1 MKALQASGLPRIF
14 SFLARAFEV
23 RTATELGALDVLTVI
38 SMPSY
43 GRRRCETN
51 DPVQYSS
58 PRAESS
64 FGDTELLPH
73 DACAS
78 ADLARWYKATDTRV
92 SKGHM
97 SHVMFNY
104 PSVMQRGLATPGF
117 SSTQAYPPRYASAKP
132 RAKAS
137 LCWVSTWQDSEIEA
151 QHGAKERSG
160 RVVHSHATC
169 HEMPPRL
176 TRDPLGNEHRRSLQ
190 NKARHKSM
198 AVNMASRLDPCIIYA
213 SFKLVYKI
221 RICDMDHCRSEL
233 CRTLISHT
241 IVFRILSIAHMVSNV
256 FAVAVAA
263 WVVQMATAL
272 PADSSINVVGGTGSD
287 GSKTPFIV
295 ALQNNRRFFCGG
307 SLADDQ
313 TVITAAHCIQD
324 PRDVQ
329 RLTIRAGSLSPS
341 SGGTVVPVASAI
353 VHPEW
358 DPDRFNND
366 IAILKLAKSV
376 GGNQSLGFAPLP
388 KQDSDPTEGTNLVV
402 AGWGATREGSKNLP
416 GQLREVAVPV
426 QNMGS
431 SQSKDDDF

>member
-1 MKALQASGLPRIF
+1 
-14 SFLARAFEV
+14 
-23 RTATELGALDVLTVI
+23 
-38 SMPSY
+38 
-43 GRRRCETN
+43 
-51 DPVQYSS
+51 
-58 PRAESS
+58 
-64 FGDTELLPH
+64 
-73 DACAS
+73 
-78 ADLARWYKATDTRV
+78 
-92 SKGHM
+92 
-97 SHVMFNY
+97 
-104 PSVMQRGLATPGF
+104 
-117 SSTQAYPPRYASAKP
+117 
-132 RAKAS
+132 
-137 LCWVSTWQDSEIEA
+137 
-151 QHGAKERSG
+151 
-160 RVVHSHATC
+160 
-169 HEMPPRL
+169 
-176 TRDPLGNEHRRSLQ
+176 
-190 NKARHKSM
+190 
-198 AVNMASRLDPCIIYA
+198 
-213 SFKLVYKI
+213 
-221 RICDMDHCRSEL
+221 
-233 CRTLISHT
+233 
-241 IVFRILSIAHMVSNV
+241 MVSNV

-426 QNMGS
+426 VRRDQCQRANEDRSGRSRVNKNMFCAGLPEGGKDACQGDSGGPIVDETGTLVGIVSFGEGCARANRFGIYTRLGKYVNFVQQNMGS